1 MGVETLGLTAVTH
14 DQNLLFI
21 CNFNIRPSF
30 AGDEGE
36 RGERDENNRSRH
48 LRSLTDSEA

>member
-1 MGVETLGLTAVTH
+1 MGVETLGLTTVTH
-14 DQNLLFI
+14 DQDLLFI
-21 CNFNIRPSF
+21 RNFDIRLSF

-36 RGERDENNRSRH
+36 RSERGEDNRSRH